1 MRVGIDQK
9 DLVKYPFLKE
19 AQKFGNEFS
28 GPLDEFLKSPAGVQ
42 ALAGAMERIQ
52 SALGPLRALE
62 DSTGPESPRLPS
74 DRARVQRAL
83 ASYAIARVIVSC
95 MKDRPL
101 IDRLARWEAQRSS
114 AFLDD
119 EEQDKKSYIAASL
132 GLALPAK
139 TVPLA
144 GYIELAAGLR
154 EDKWRLVNRE
164 LVTGAVAV
172 RPEEFSELI
181 RERIRVVIAGQL
193 PLNVPEQICTLCAS
207 AVRTVCAAH
216 QQQMLAQFGV
226 VDESSFPPCIQ
237 ALITALAAG
246 TNISHPGRFA
256 LTAFLHTIGMD
267 TDGIIGLFGR
277 APDFDIEKTLYQVQH
292 IAGRGGTEYT
302 APACAAMRTTGV
314 CVRRDRICER
324 VNHPLNYYRY
334 KKKYRN
340 PESSVTGEKFG
351 SGGENAGTQPGGDSG
366 T

>member
-28 GPLDEFLKSPAGVQ
+28 GPLDKFLRTPAGEQ
-42 ALAGAMERIQ
+42 ALVAATERIRN
-52 SALGPLRALE
+52 AIGPLRAME
-62 DSTGPESPRLPS
+62 DISETKSPSLPS
-74 DRARVQRAL
+74 DRPGVQRAL

-101 IDRLARWEAQRSS
+101 MDRLARWEAKRSS
-114 AFLDD
+114 AFL
-119 EEQDKKSYIAASL
+119 EEEEEGKKSFIAESL
-132 GLALPAK
+132 GLTFPAGSI
-139 TVPLA
+139 PLA
-144 GYIELAAGLR
+144 RYIELAAGLR

-164 LVTGAVAV
+164 IVAGAVAV
-172 RPEEFSELI
+172 GPEESGELM

-193 PLNVPEQICTLCAS
+193 PLPVPEQICILCAS
-207 AVRTVCAAH
+207 AIGTVGAAH
-216 QQQMLAQFGV
+216 QQQMLASFGA

-277 APDFDIEKTLYQVQH
+277 APDFDIEKTLYQVRH

-302 APACAAMRTTGV
+302 APACAAMRTTGI
-314 CVRRDRICER
+314 CIRRDRICER

-334 KKKYRN
+334 QKKSLKSGSA
-340 PESSVTGEKFG
+340 PAGEQHR
-351 SGGENAGTQPGGDSG
+351 SGETPGGQSG
-366 T
+366 DDTGP